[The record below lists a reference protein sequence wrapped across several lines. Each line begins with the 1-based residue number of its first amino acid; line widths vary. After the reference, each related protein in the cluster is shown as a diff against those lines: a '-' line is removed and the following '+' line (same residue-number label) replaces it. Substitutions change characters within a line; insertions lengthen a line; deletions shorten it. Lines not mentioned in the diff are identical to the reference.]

1 MSKLIRQNQYDD
13 PFAFLNRLEEAFATN
28 RNTFYKGGFSPSC
41 DIIESEDSTTIYI
54 DLPGMNPE
62 DVEISTENGTLVV
75 KGERKT
81 ENVVGGN
88 FNRSERIF
96 GRFVRTW
103 SVPASLDVGKV
114 EASYEKGVLAIKL
127 PKKEEAKPK
136 PVQIKLL
143 GK

>member
-1 MSKLIRQNQYDD
+1 MRQNQYDD
-13 PFAFLNRLEEAFATN
+13 PFAFLSKLEEAYTTN
-28 RNTFYKGGFSPSC
+28 RNTFYRGGFSPSC
-41 DIIESEDSTTIYI
+41 DIVESEDSTTIFI

-103 SVPASLDVGKV
+103 SVPTSLDVGKV

-136 PVQIKLL
+136 PVQIRLL